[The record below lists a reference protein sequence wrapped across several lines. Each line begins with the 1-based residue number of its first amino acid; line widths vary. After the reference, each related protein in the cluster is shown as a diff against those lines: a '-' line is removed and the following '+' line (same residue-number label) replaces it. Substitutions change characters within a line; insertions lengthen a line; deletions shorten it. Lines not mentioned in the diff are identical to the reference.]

1 MNDVDREALAYIARN
16 NANGKEGYIE
26 NEYARNEAAVAAAM
40 FFDKENRPAE
50 TPVLT
55 TEDVAKG
62 IYSRVSRVL
71 SSPENVFEVCVG
83 KLGEDLINNCDEDKI
98 AQLCSIGY
106 FYSTGRTNYQE
117 VRCLIQGDIKTCQER
132 GQSENVAILNNKL
145 QSLEEAMMGVAIP
158 VIVGGLE
165 DGSIDAQLASKTDEE
180 IVATLIASDNTKESA
195 IEEGILPTVKT
206 VLVESAQLTSSGA
219 VFEE

>member
-1 MNDVDREALAYIARN
+1 MNYEDQYILGIMARDA
-16 NANGKEGYIE
+16 ANGKESSID
-26 NEYARNEAAVAAAM
+26 NEYARNEAAAFAAM
-40 FFDKENRPAE
+40 AMAKENRPVE
-50 TPVLT
+50 LT
-55 TEDVAKG
+55 TEDIARG

-145 QSLEEAMMGVAIP
+145 QSLEETMMGVAIP
-158 VIVGGLE
+158 VIVAGLE

-206 VLVESAQLTSSGA
+206 VLVESAQLTSSGVA
-219 VFEE
+219 FEE